1 MDTIV
6 ITLLFVLYLAFYEPP
21 KVDLSLKDNMLQ
33 QERSVAALDLIYHP
47 WINFNF

>member
-1 MDTIV
+1 MIV
-6 ITLLFVLYLAFYEPP
+6 ITILFLLYLAFYEPS

-33 QERSVAALDLIYHP
+33 QEKSVAVLDLNYHP